1 MTALAYDLDPGH
13 LPRSRDAHGDGVR
26 RLRVGNRVSDELR
39 QQPPAQ
45 RRIGEHAQ
53 SRHLDVD
60 DAPKEERLKPIEGSS
75 NLFQKVD
82 RRQAIRVV
90 NAPSLTHVAGPS
102 ASSPVPATSS
112 GAMSTNLRAQGGH
125 R

>member
-1 MTALAYDLDPGH
+1 M
-13 LPRSRDAHGDGVR
+13 
-26 RLRVGNRVSDELR
+26 GNRVSDELR

-60 DAPKEERLKPIEGSS
+60 DAPQEERLKTIEGSS

-90 NAPSLTHVAGPS
+90 NASSLTHVGGPS

-112 GAMSTNLRAQGGH
+112 GAVTTNLRAQGGH